1 MVFKRLKKLAAL
13 LVILC
18 LAVPG
23 SVQAQFNL
31 PECQTYEFV
40 KRDSALYLD
49 VYKPVNPREDRAAV
63 ISLFGGG
70 FFSGARNNREMKQVA
85 QALLEH
91 GFTVISIDYRLGFQ
105 DKEMVAS
112 HSKLLKLTD
121 LFQYCIDIA
130 TQDCAA
136 AVAWTCANAD
146 KLDIDPSKIILTG
159 SSAGAI
165 SVLQM
170 DYCRAN
176 SLEIA
181 SELPQGWKPVAV
193 IPFSGGIM
201 CHKRDLKYKTD
212 PAPTMLMHGKK
223 DKIVNY
229 KGFGLPFSSKL
240 FGSKRVSKAMDRQ
253 DIPHWFISFED
264 VGHEVAIWL
273 PGSIDI
279 FCAFVDMALAGRTT
293 NLEADMTDS
302 DLKPTKWAQMNLLQ
316 LYGGG
321 GPRKR

>member
-1 MVFKRLKKLAAL
+1 MKRTFRLFITILFLFSLALPAK
-13 LVILC
+13 
-18 LAVPG
+18 
-23 SVQAQFNL
+23 AQFQL
-31 PECQTYEFV
+31 PECKTYEFA

-49 VYKPVNPREDRAAV
+49 VYKPVNPREDKAAV

-85 QALLEH
+85 QALLER

-112 HSKLLKLTD
+112 HSKLFKLTE

-130 TQDCAA
+130 TEDCAA
-136 AVAWTCANAD
+136 AVAWTCANAGM
-146 KLDIDPSKIILTG
+146 LDIDPSRIILTG
-159 SSAGAI
+159 SSAGAV

-176 SLEIA
+176 SLEQA
-181 SELPQGWKPVAV
+181 SVLPEGWKPAAV
-193 IPFSGGIM
+193 IPYSGGIM
-201 CHKRDLKYKTD
+201 CHKRELKYKTD

-229 KGFGLPFSSKL
+229 KSFGLPLSSKL
-240 FGSKRVSKAMDRQ
+240 FGSKKVNKAMNRQ

-273 PGSIDI
+273 PGSTDL
-279 FCAFVDMALAGRTT
+279 FCSFVDMALAGRTT
-293 NLEADMTDS
+293 TLEADITDS
-302 DLKPTKWAQMNLLQ
+302 DLKPAKWAQMGILQ

>member
-1 MVFKRLKKLAAL
+1 MKRTFRLFITILFLFSLALPAK
-13 LVILC
+13 
-18 LAVPG
+18 
-23 SVQAQFNL
+23 AQFQL
-31 PECQTYEFV
+31 PECKTYEFA
-40 KRDSALYLD
+40 KRDSALHLD
-49 VYKPVNPREDRAAV
+49 VYKPENPRQDRAAV
-63 ISLFGGG
+63 IALFGGG

-85 QALLEH
+85 QALLER

-112 HSKLLKLTD
+112 HSSLFKLTE

-130 TQDCAA
+130 TEDCAA
-136 AVAWTCANAD
+136 AVAWTCANAGM
-146 KLDIDPSKIILTG
+146 LDIDPSRIILTG
-159 SSAGAI
+159 SSAGAV

-176 SLEIA
+176 SLKQA
-181 SELPQGWKPVAV
+181 AVLPEGWKPAAV
-193 IPFSGGIM
+193 IPYSGGIM
-201 CHKRDLKYKTD
+201 CHKRDLKYKTA

-229 KGFGLPFSSKL
+229 KSFGLPLSSKL
-240 FGSKRVSKAMDRQ
+240 FGSKKINKAMNRQ

-273 PGSIDI
+273 PGSTDL
-279 FCAFVDMALAGRTT
+279 FCSFVDMALAGRTT
-293 NLEADMTDS
+293 TLEADITDS
-302 DLKPTKWAQMNLLQ
+302 DLKPAKWAQMGILQ

>member
-1 MVFKRLKKLAAL
+1 MKKRVFILAATL
-13 LVILC
+13 FILF
-18 LAVPG
+18 LAVMDT
-23 SVQAQFNL
+23 VQAQDRL
-31 PECQTYEFV
+31 PECRTYEFV
-40 KRDSALYLD
+40 KRDSSLYLD
-49 VYKPVNPREDRAAV
+49 VYKPENPRQDRAAV

-85 QALLEH
+85 QALLDH
-91 GFTVISIDYRLGFQ
+91 GFTVISIDYRLGFL

-146 KLDIDPSKIILTG
+146 MLDIDPSRIILTG

-165 SVLQM
+165 SVLQL

-176 SLEIA
+176 SLPNA
-181 SELPQGWKPVAV
+181 AELPDGWKPAAV
-193 IPFSGGIM
+193 IPYSGGIM

-229 KGFGLPFSSKL
+229 KSFGLPFSSKM
-240 FGSKRVSKAMDRQ
+240 FGSKKVNKAMNRQ
-253 DIPHWFISFED
+253 DIPHWFLRFED

-273 PGSIDI
+273 PGSIDL
-279 FCAFVDMALAGRTT
+279 FCSFVDMSLAGRVTT
-293 NLEADMTDS
+293 LEADIADS
-302 DLKPTKWAQMNLLQ
+302 DLKPTAWAQMSLLE

>member
-1 MVFKRLKKLAAL
+1 MIKRIKMLTTVVL
-13 LVILC
+13 ILC
-18 LAVPG
+18 LAAPEAVL
-23 SVQAQFNL
+23 AQNQL
-31 PECQTYEFV
+31 PECKTYEFI
-40 KRDSALYLD
+40 KRDSSLYLD
-49 VYKPVNPREDRAAV
+49 VYKPASPREDKAAV

-70 FFSGARNNREMKQVA
+70 FFSGARDNKEMKQVA
-85 QALLEH
+85 QALVER
-91 GFTVISIDYRLGFQ
+91 GFTVISIDYRLGFR

-112 HSKLLKLTD
+112 HSTLFKLTD

-130 TQDCAA
+130 TEDCAA

-146 KLDIDPSKIILTG
+146 MLDIDPSKIILTG

-176 SLEIA
+176 SLEAA
-181 SELPQGWKPVAV
+181 SVLPAGWKPAAV
-193 IPFSGGIM
+193 IPYSGGIM
-201 CHKRDLKYKTD
+201 CHKSKLKYKTD

-229 KGFGLPFSSKL
+229 KSFGLPLSSKL
-240 FGSKRVSKAMDRQ
+240 FGSKKVDKAMKRQ
-253 DIPHWFISFED
+253 DIPHWFISFD
-264 VGHEVAIWL
+264 DIGHEVAIWL
-273 PGSIDI
+273 PGSIDL
-279 FCAFVDMALAGRTT
+279 FCTFVDLTLAGRITT
-293 NLEADMTDS
+293 LEADMTDS
-302 DLKPTKWAQMNLLQ
+302 DLKPTSWAQMSLLQ

>member
-1 MVFKRLKKLAAL
+1 MIKRFRPLITILFL
-13 LVILC
+13 FSLVLP
-18 LAVPG
+18 VK
-23 SVQAQFNL
+23 AQNTL
-31 PECQTYEFV
+31 PECRTYEFV

-49 VYKPVNPREDRAAV
+49 VYKPLNPREDKAAV

-85 QALLEH
+85 QALTER

-112 HSKLLKLTD
+112 HSKLFKLTE

-146 KLDIDPSKIILTG
+146 MLDIDPSRIILTG

-165 SVLQM
+165 GVLQL

-176 SLEIA
+176 TLKDA
-181 SELPQGWKPVAV
+181 SELPAGWKPAAV
-193 IPFSGGIM
+193 VPYSGGIM
-201 CHKRDLKYKTD
+201 CHKRDLKYETA
-212 PAPTMLMHGKK
+212 PASTMLMHGKK

-229 KGFGLPFSSKL
+229 KSFGLPFSSKL
-240 FGSKRVSKAMDRQ
+240 FGSKKVNKAMNRQ

-273 PGSIDI
+273 PGSVDL
-279 FCAFVDMALAGRTT
+279 FCSFVDMSLAGRITT
-293 NLEADMTDS
+293 LEADIIDS
-302 DLKPTKWAQMNLLQ
+302 DLKPAKWAQMSMLQ

>member
-1 MVFKRLKKLAAL
+1 MKRTFRLFITILFLFSLALPAK
-13 LVILC
+13 
-18 LAVPG
+18 
-23 SVQAQFNL
+23 AQFQL
-31 PECQTYEFV
+31 PECKTYEFA
-40 KRDSALYLD
+40 KRDSALHLD
-49 VYKPVNPREDRAAV
+49 VYKPENPRQDRAAV
-63 ISLFGGG
+63 IALFGGG

-85 QALLEH
+85 QALLER

-112 HSKLLKLTD
+112 HSKLFKLTD

-130 TQDCAA
+130 TEDCAA
-136 AVAWTCANAD
+136 AVAWTCANAGM
-146 KLDIDPSKIILTG
+146 LDIDPSRIILTG
-159 SSAGAI
+159 SSAGAV

-176 SLEIA
+176 SLAQA
-181 SELPQGWKPVAV
+181 SVLPQGWKPAAV
-193 IPFSGGIM
+193 IPYSGGIM
-201 CHKRDLKYKTD
+201 CHKRDLKYKTA

-229 KGFGLPFSSKL
+229 KSFGLPLSSKL
-240 FGSKRVSKAMDRQ
+240 FGSKKINKAMNRQ

-273 PGSIDI
+273 PGSTDL
-279 FCAFVDMALAGRTT
+279 FCSFVDMALAGRTT
-293 NLEADMTDS
+293 TLEADITDS
-302 DLKPTKWAQMNLLQ
+302 DLKPAKWAQMGILQ

>member
-1 MVFKRLKKLAAL
+1 MKIKRDIILTVLLAI
-13 LVILC
+13 VC
-18 LAVPG
+18 LTAPDK
-23 SVQAQFNL
+23 VQAQFRL
-31 PECQTYEFV
+31 PECKTFEFV
-40 KRDSALYLD
+40 KRDSSLYLD
-49 VYKPVNPREDRAAV
+49 VYKPVNPREDKAAV

-70 FFSGARNNREMKQVA
+70 FYSGARDNREMKQVA
-85 QALLEH
+85 QALLER
-91 GFTVISIDYRLGFQ
+91 GFTVISIDYRRGFL

-130 TQDCAA
+130 TEDCAA
-136 AVAWTCANAD
+136 AVAWTCANAQM
-146 KLDIDPSKIILTG
+146 LDIDPSKIILTG

-176 SLEIA
+176 SLKQA
-181 SELPQGWKPVAV
+181 SELPEGWKPAAV
-193 IPFSGGIM
+193 IPYSGGIM
-201 CHKRDLKYKTD
+201 CHKSKLKYKTD

-229 KGFGLPFSSKL
+229 KSFGLPLSSKL
-240 FGSKRVSKAMDRQ
+240 FGSKKVDKAMKRQ
-253 DIPHWFISFED
+253 DIPHWFISFD
-264 VGHEVAIWL
+264 DIGHEVAIWL
-273 PGSIDI
+273 PGSIDL
-279 FCAFVDMALAGRTT
+279 FCTFVDLTLAGRITT
-293 NLEADMTDS
+293 LEADMTDS
-302 DLKPTKWAQMNLLQ
+302 DLKPTSWAQMSLLQ

>member
-1 MVFKRLKKLAAL
+1 MKRTFRLFITILFLFSLALPAK
-13 LVILC
+13 
-18 LAVPG
+18 
-23 SVQAQFNL
+23 AQFQL
-31 PECQTYEFV
+31 PECKTYEFA
-40 KRDSALYLD
+40 KRDSALHLD
-49 VYKPVNPREDRAAV
+49 VYKPENPRQDRAAV
-63 ISLFGGG
+63 IALFGGG

-85 QALLEH
+85 QALLER

-112 HSKLLKLTD
+112 HSSLFKLTD

-130 TQDCAA
+130 TEDCAA
-136 AVAWTCANAD
+136 AVAWTCANAGM
-146 KLDIDPSKIILTG
+146 LDIDPSKIILTG
-159 SSAGAI
+159 SSAGAV

-176 SLEIA
+176 SLKQA
-181 SELPQGWKPVAV
+181 SVLPQGWKPAAV
-193 IPFSGGIM
+193 IPYSGGIM
-201 CHKRDLKYKTD
+201 CHKRELKYKTA

-229 KGFGLPFSSKL
+229 KSFGLPLSSKL
-240 FGSKRVSKAMDRQ
+240 FGSKKINKAMNRQ

-273 PGSIDI
+273 PGSTDL
-279 FCAFVDMALAGRTT
+279 FCSFVDMALAGRTT
-293 NLEADMTDS
+293 TLEADITDS
-302 DLKPTKWAQMNLLQ
+302 DLKPAKWAQMGILQ

>member
-1 MVFKRLKKLAAL
+1 MIKRFRPLITILFL
-13 LVILC
+13 FSLVLP
-18 LAVPG
+18 VK
-23 SVQAQFNL
+23 AQNTL
-31 PECQTYEFV
+31 PECRTYEFV

-49 VYKPVNPREDRAAV
+49 VYKPLNPREDKAAV

-85 QALLEH
+85 QALTER

-112 HSKLLKLTD
+112 HSKLFKLTE

-146 KLDIDPSKIILTG
+146 MLDIDPSRIILTG

-165 SVLQM
+165 SVLQL

-176 SLEIA
+176 TLKDA
-181 SELPQGWKPVAV
+181 SELPAGWKPAAV
-193 IPFSGGIM
+193 VPYSGGIM
-201 CHKRDLKYKTD
+201 CHKRDLKYETA
-212 PAPTMLMHGKK
+212 PASTMLMHGKK

-229 KGFGLPFSSKL
+229 KSFGLPFSSKL
-240 FGSKRVSKAMDRQ
+240 FGSKKVNKAMNRQ

-273 PGSIDI
+273 PGSVDL
-279 FCAFVDMALAGRTT
+279 FCSFVDMSLAGRITT
-293 NLEADMTDS
+293 LEADIIDS
-302 DLKPTKWAQMNLLQ
+302 DLKPAKWAQMSMLQ

>member
-1 MVFKRLKKLAAL
+1 MIKRFRPLITILFL
-13 LVILC
+13 FSLVLP
-18 LAVPG
+18 VK
-23 SVQAQFNL
+23 AQNTL
-31 PECQTYEFV
+31 PECRTYEFV

-49 VYKPVNPREDRAAV
+49 VYKPLNPREDKAAV

-85 QALLEH
+85 QALTER

-112 HSKLLKLTD
+112 HSKLFKLTE

-146 KLDIDPSKIILTG
+146 MLDIDPSRIILTG

-165 SVLQM
+165 SVLQL

-176 SLEIA
+176 TLKDA
-181 SELPQGWKPVAV
+181 SELPAGWKPAAV
-193 IPFSGGIM
+193 VPYSGGIM
-201 CHKRDLKYKTD
+201 CHKRDLKYETA

-229 KGFGLPFSSKL
+229 KSFGLPLSSKL
-240 FGSKRVSKAMDRQ
+240 FGSKKINKAMNRQ

-273 PGSIDI
+273 PGSVDL
-279 FCAFVDMALAGRTT
+279 FCSFVDMALAGRITT
-293 NLEADMTDS
+293 LEADIIDS
-302 DLKPTKWAQMNLLQ
+302 DLKPAQWAQMSMLQ

>member
-1 MVFKRLKKLAAL
+1 MKIKRDIILTVLLAI
-13 LVILC
+13 VC
-18 LAVPG
+18 LTAPDK
-23 SVQAQFNL
+23 VQAQLQL
-31 PECQTYEFV
+31 PECNTYEFV

-49 VYKPVNPREDRAAV
+49 VYKPVNPREDKAAV

-70 FFSGARNNREMKQVA
+70 FFSGARDNREMKQVA
-85 QALLEH
+85 QALLER
-91 GFTVISIDYRLGFQ
+91 GFTVISIDYRRGFL

-130 TQDCAA
+130 TEDCAA
-136 AVAWTCANAD
+136 AVAWTCANAQM
-146 KLDIDPSKIILTG
+146 LDIDPSKIILTG

-176 SLEIA
+176 SLKQA
-181 SELPQGWKPVAV
+181 SELPEGWKPAAV
-193 IPFSGGIM
+193 IPYSGGIM
-201 CHKRDLKYKTD
+201 CHKSKLKYKTD

-229 KGFGLPFSSKL
+229 KSFGLPLSSKL
-240 FGSKRVSKAMDRQ
+240 FGSKKVDKAMKRQ
-253 DIPHWFISFED
+253 DIPHWFISFD
-264 VGHEVAIWL
+264 DMGHEVAIWL
-273 PGSIDI
+273 PGSIDL
-279 FCAFVDMALAGRTT
+279 FCTFVDLTLAGRITT
-293 NLEADMTDS
+293 LEADMTDS
-302 DLKPTKWAQMNLLQ
+302 ELQPTSWAQMSLLQ

>member
-1 MVFKRLKKLAAL
+1 MIKRFRPLITILFL
-13 LVILC
+13 FSLVLP
-18 LAVPG
+18 VK
-23 SVQAQFNL
+23 AQNTL
-31 PECQTYEFV
+31 PECRTYEFV

-49 VYKPVNPREDRAAV
+49 VYKPLIPREDKAAV

-85 QALLEH
+85 QALTER

-112 HSKLLKLTD
+112 HSKLFKLTE

-146 KLDIDPSKIILTG
+146 MLDIDPSRIILTG

-165 SVLQM
+165 SVLQL

-176 SLEIA
+176 TLKDA
-181 SELPQGWKPVAV
+181 SELPAGWKPAAV
-193 IPFSGGIM
+193 VPYSGGIM
-201 CHKRDLKYKTD
+201 CHKRDLKYETA

-229 KGFGLPFSSKL
+229 KSFGLPFSSKL
-240 FGSKRVSKAMDRQ
+240 FGSKKVNKTMNRQ
-253 DIPHWFISFED
+253 EIPHWFISFED

-273 PGSIDI
+273 PGSVDL
-279 FCAFVDMALAGRTT
+279 FCSFVDMALAGRITT
-293 NLEADMTDS
+293 LEADIIDS
-302 DLKPTKWAQMNLLQ
+302 DLKPAKWAQMSMLQ